1 MFFLHSGV
9 YKLSLWFGDSKT
21 DFEFKEHVLAFEYLS
36 PNAYSQKPNPLII
49 GSYDPSIKW
58 NID

>member
-1 MFFLHSGV
+1 MFFLHSGI

-21 DFEFKEHVLAFEYLS
+21 DFEFKEHILTFEYLS
-36 PNAYSQKPNPLII
+36 SNSYTQKPNPLII
-49 GSYDPSIKW
+49 GSFDPSIKW